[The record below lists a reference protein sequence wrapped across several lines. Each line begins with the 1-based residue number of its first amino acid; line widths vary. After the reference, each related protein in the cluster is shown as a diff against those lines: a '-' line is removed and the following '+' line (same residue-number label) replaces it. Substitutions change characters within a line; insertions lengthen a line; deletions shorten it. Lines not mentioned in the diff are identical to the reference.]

1 MGTMQSEDEDDS
13 MEIEKWTLGRSA
25 TGNEEFIIPIF
36 TSPAR
41 CSETLEQYG
50 ETMTATN
57 EILCLSGRDLFE
69 MTRGSGVIRL
79 HAGRL
84 GLYQQFTPA
93 EVDEML
99 ACHPLSPSSE
109 EQDRD

>member
-1 MGTMQSEDEDDS
+1 MGTMQSNDEEN

-25 TGNEEFIIPIF
+25 KGNNEEFIIPIF

-69 MTRGSGVIRL
+69 MTRGSVIRL

-84 GLYQQFTPA
+84 GLYQQFTPD

-99 ACHPLSPSSE
+99 ACHPLSSSE
-109 EQDRD
+109 DQEWD